1 MYSTSR
7 EKLLCFHEFKSWY
20 ICRIIIQNSNCRQTN
35 SNYFVMII
43 WQVCNIVKYNDYVV
57 VFKLATRNR
66 NHYYLTLPWI
76 HINHEGRR
84 RSQNNTWKTIFC
96 TFRDGLHRQCIFSL
110 FIIIKLNLILVLYSF
125 NAIFVASGW

>member
-1 MYSTSR
+1 MMNLGHDTNNGCIWFLIHINLSDAKYWR
-7 EKLLCFHEFKSWY
+7 YCKIWMIY
-20 ICRIIIQNSNCRQTN
+20 RIIIQNSNCRQTN

-84 RSQNNTWKTIFC
+84 SSQNNTWRTIFC
-96 TFRDGLHRQCIFSL
+96 TFRDGLLIYCIVSL
-110 FIIIKLNLILVLYSF
+110 FLII
-125 NAIFVASGW
+125 

>member
-1 MYSTSR
+1 MNLGHDTRYGCIWLLNLSDLKVLR

-84 RSQNNTWKTIFC
+84 SSQYNTWRTIYFVL
-96 TFRDGLHRQCIFSL
+96 FVMVFYSYNAFSHCYL
-110 FIIIKLNLILVLYSF
+110 
-125 NAIFVASGW
+125 